1 MSNQISEKHAKTLIQ
16 VIDQSSNWKLHPEK
30 KRAFASTEEAE
41 KYVESHNEPL
51 CIRVPIAGADDHLT
65 VKVTSSG
72 EDMVFSNVSFE
83 EPIEKQ
89 VHSSHLK
96 LISSTVTEMLNERL
110 PEGTKVSSF

>member
-1 MSNQISEKHAKTLIQ
+1 MAYEITEHHAKTLIQ

-30 KRAFASTEEAE
+30 KPTFASTKEAE
-41 KYVESHNEPL
+41 KYVETHNEPL

-65 VKVTSSG
+65 VQVTSEG
-72 EDMVFSNVSFE
+72 EDMVFKNVSFE
-83 EPIEKQ
+83 EAIEKK

-96 LISSTVTEMLNERL
+96 LIASTVTEMLNERL

>member
-1 MSNQISEKHAKTLIQ
+1 MSNQISEQHAKTLIQ

-30 KRAFASTEEAE
+30 KRAFAGTEEAQ

-83 EPIEKQ
+83 EPIEKK

-96 LISSTVTEMLNERL
+96 LISSTVRNRAVDDIQNGMR
-110 PEGTKVSSF
+110 K